1 MGLNLD
7 LLFQTGNAF
16 KNFGKKD
23 DSLIKVKDEEVTELK
38 DDDKEIDVAT
48 TAVLESGDDKKYK
61 RVGGDAEIYEE
72 SHQKDEG
79 VITTKDKQKE
89 KEKDTAESL
98 EEKLENIE
106 KVIDTFSGKGTTVI
120 DSGQSVG
127 QAQSVDLNQQPLD
140 LGTAQAKAY
149 QAEYLK
155 PSTVHD
161 DRIALLY
168 DNLKKYNLI

>member
-1 MGLNLD
+1 MELNLD
-7 LLFQTGNAF
+7 YLYKQANAL
-16 KNFGKKD
+16 KNVFD
-23 DSLIKVKDEEVTELK
+23 DKETELIKVKDKKVTELK
-38 DDDKEIDVAT
+38 DDDKETDIAT
-48 TAVLESGDDKKYK
+48 KSIIEDT
-61 RVGGDAEIYEE
+61 GDAKVYEE

-79 VITTKDKQKE
+79 IITTKDKQE
-89 KEKDTAESL
+89 DTEESL
-98 EEKLENIE
+98 EEKLQNIE
-106 KVIDTFSGKGTTVI
+106 KVIETFSGGGTTVL

-127 QAQSVDLNQQPLD
+127 QAQSVNLNQQPLD
-140 LGTAQAKAY
+140 LGTTQAKAY

>member
-1 MGLNLD
+1 MELNLD
-7 LLFQTGNAF
+7 YLYKQANALKNVFNDKETDKDFSNTGEEEDKSTRESVLEASKILKTDN
-16 KNFGKKD
+16 KSD
-23 DSLIKVKDEEVTELK
+23 DEKTSDEETQ
-38 DDDKEIDVAT
+38 EI
-48 TAVLESGDDKKYK
+48 
-61 RVGGDAEIYEE
+61 
-72 SHQKDEG
+72 
-79 VITTKDKQKE
+79 ITTKDK
-89 KEKDTAESL
+89 KEKDTEESL

-106 KVIDTFSGKGTTVI
+106 KVIDTFSGKGNTVV

-127 QAQSVDLNQQPLD
+127 QAQSINLNQQPLD
-140 LGTAQAKAY
+140 LGTTQAKAY

>member
-1 MGLNLD
+1 MELNLD
-7 LLFQTGNAF
+7 FLFKKGKALKDFSNTEEEEDKSTQESVLKASEILTTDN
-16 KNFGKKD
+16 KTDDEKTSDEETQEIIKTKKD
-23 DSLIKVKDEEVTELK
+23 D
-38 DDDKEIDVAT
+38 KE
-48 TAVLESGDDKKYK
+48 
-61 RVGGDAEIYEE
+61 
-72 SHQKDEG
+72 Q
-79 VITTKDKQKE
+79 
-89 KEKDTAESL
+89 EKDTEESL
-98 EEKLENIE
+98 EEKLQNIE
-106 KVIDTFSGKGTTVI
+106 KVIDTFSGKGTTVL

-127 QAQSVDLNQQPLD
+127 QAQSVNLNQQPLD

>member
-1 MGLNLD
+1 MELNLD
-7 LLFQTGNAF
+7 FLYEPAKAL
-16 KNFGKKD
+16 KNFAKKND
-23 DSLIKVKDEEVTELK
+23 ELIKVKDKEVTELK
-38 DDDKEIDVAT
+38 DDDKETDIAT
-48 TAVLESGDDKKYK
+48 KAILET
-61 RVGGDAEIYEE
+61 GGDAKVYEE

-79 VITTKDKQKE
+79 IITTKDKQKE
-89 KEKDTAESL
+89 LEKDTEKSL

-106 KVIDTFSGKGTTVI
+106 KVIDTFSGGSTVI

-127 QAQSVDLNQQPLD
+127 QAQSINLNQQPLD
-140 LGTAQAKAY
+140 LGNLQAKAY
-149 QAEYLK
+149 QAEYLQ

>member
-1 MGLNLD
+1 MEINFDYLYKQANALKNVFND
-7 LLFQTGNAF
+7 KETDKDFSNTGEEEDKSTRESVLEASKILKTDN
-16 KNFGKKD
+16 KSD
-23 DSLIKVKDEEVTELK
+23 DEKTSDEETQ
-38 DDDKEIDVAT
+38 EI
-48 TAVLESGDDKKYK
+48 
-61 RVGGDAEIYEE
+61 
-72 SHQKDEG
+72 
-79 VITTKDKQKE
+79 ITTKDK
-89 KEKDTAESL
+89 KEKDTEESL

-106 KVIDTFSGKGTTVI
+106 KVIDTFSGKGTSVI

-127 QAQSVDLNQQPLD
+127 QAQSVNLNQQPLD
-140 LGTAQAKAY
+140 LGTTQAKAY

>member
-1 MGLNLD
+1 MELNLD
-7 LLFQTGNAF
+7 FLYEPAKAL
-16 KNFGKKD
+16 KNFAKKND
-23 DSLIKVKDEEVTELK
+23 ELIKVKDKEVTELK
-38 DDDKEIDVAT
+38 DDDKETDIAT
-48 TAVLESGDDKKYK
+48 KAILET
-61 RVGGDAEIYEE
+61 GGDAKVYEE

-79 VITTKDKQKE
+79 IITTKDKQKE
-89 KEKDTAESL
+89 LEKDTEESL

-106 KVIDTFSGKGTTVI
+106 KVIDTFSGGSTVI
-120 DSGQSVG
+120 DSEGIG
-127 QAQSVDLNQQPLD
+127 QAPSVNLNQIPLD
-140 LGTAQAKAY
+140 LGNVQAKAY

>member
-1 MGLNLD
+1 MELNLD
-7 LLFQTGNAF
+7 YLYNQANAL
-16 KNFGKKD
+16 KNKFD
-23 DSLIKVKDEEVTELK
+23 DKETELIKVKDKKVTELK
-38 DDDKEIDVAT
+38 DDDKETDIAT
-48 TAVLESGDDKKYK
+48 KSIIEDT
-61 RVGGDAEIYEE
+61 GDAKVYEE

-79 VITTKDKQKE
+79 IITTKDKE
-89 KEKDTAESL
+89 KEKDAEESL
-98 EEKLENIE
+98 EDKLKNIE

-120 DSGQSVG
+120 DSGQSL
-127 QAQSVDLNQQPLD
+127 ATSSPINLNQQPLD
-140 LGTAQAKAY
+140 LGTTQAKAY